1 MASKMKAQITFISA
15 GAGSGKTHR
24 LTELL
29 HHELASGSIRPS
41 GVIATTFTKKAAAEL
56 RERVRG
62 HLLNQGD
69 FGLANA
75 MGQSRIGT
83 VNSVCGQLIA
93 RFAFEAGMSTDQ
105 QVLEEVQ
112 SKALLGHAIDAVLD
126 SPAMQELLSLVRRL
140 GLEPDSR
147 DKYKNNWQSDL
158 KSLVDQIRNND
169 ISVAKVPSF
178 ASANAADLLSYFPKP
193 STQDLSNDL
202 LRAIR
207 TALPEIESS
216 AQSGGKKNT
225 NAYLTL
231 IKSFARGLERQTAPW
246 GEWIKVAK
254 ESPEASLRQTIEPI
268 ADLAGRVGEHPELHN
283 DLRRYL
289 ELMFDLAGKALES
302 YQALKQ
308 ELGVL
313 DFADQEHQLLG
324 LLDHPEVAVVLGDE
338 LDLLMVDE
346 FQDTSPMQLAL
357 FLRLAGFAKKVYWV
371 GDIKQAIY
379 GFRGSDTEL
388 MQAILKALPD
398 MGGVKEVLPSSWRS
412 RPELVT
418 TVNAVF
424 THAFES
430 SLAKEEVE
438 LSPERTD
445 PLPGPALANWILS
458 GKNVDLEASAL
469 TSGVRQLIDSGYT
482 VYDKSSKSPRPVR
495 FGDVAILSRSNDGVD
510 SLAAALSTQGIPVA
524 TAQAG
529 LLATPEA
536 TLAMACLRRLNDP
549 ADTLA
554 TAEIVSLADSLE
566 PEVWVADRLR
576 YLAKGGKVE
585 QWFEQAIDGHPAHP
599 VLEAIAG
606 LRSALPLLA
615 PREALV
621 TVIATCSL
629 ASKVARWTPEL
640 DRVRVR
646 LANLEALIALAGQ
659 YENLCRSGQQAA
671 SISGLIAW
679 SGEIAQQKLDMLAE
693 PAIDAVKVMTH
704 HAAKGLEWPVVI
716 LMDLAKDIKNRL
728 WSVSAQ
734 LGENFDAQ
742 NPLTN
747 RHIRYWPWPF
757 GLQKKVAIADSIALT
772 PMAAAFR
779 KAAIEESKRLLYVSM
794 TRARDL
800 LVFARSSR
808 KLSGEWL
815 DCVEAPWLLP
825 GEGGDTIEL
834 PTGERIAADYRE
846 LEPLDEQG
854 NEKPVT
860 SEAIYWFKSMG
871 DIGLRLPLIFNPSSA
886 APAPCA
892 IVEKCR
898 VGERI
903 AVAKGADMRLLG
915 EAIHACISLSFTDL
929 HTPMTEPEVGNILSG
944 FGVSEYLSAT
954 AVLQQIRAFHEW
966 LSSRWPRAKAHAEI
980 PLQSFLPTAQV
991 LNGRI
996 DLLLE
1001 TDSGWVLFDHKSSQL
1016 ATDHWE
1022 QLANEH
1028 SAQMGAYARGV
1039 EQASGRKVIEKW
1051 LFLPVAGGAFSIE
1064 R

>member
-1 MASKMKAQITFISA
+1 MKAHITFISA

-24 LTELL
+24 LTDLL
-29 HHELASGSIRPS
+29 HHELTAGNIRPS

-75 MGQSRIGT
+75 MGQARIGT

-112 SKALLGHAIDAVLD
+112 SKALLGHAIDMVLD

-140 GLEPDSR
+140 GLEPDPR
-147 DKYKNNWQSDL
+147 DKYKDHWQSDL
-158 KSLVDQIRNND
+158 KKLVDQIRSND
-169 ISVAKVPSF
+169 IPVAQVPCF
-178 ASANAADLLSYFPKP
+178 ASANADDLLSYFPKP
-193 STQDLSNDL
+193 SKQDLSADL
-202 LRAIR
+202 LKAIHA
-207 TALPEIESS
+207 ALPTIEAT

-225 NAYLTL
+225 NTYLAL
-231 IKSFARGLERQTAPW
+231 IKGFARGLERQTASW
-246 GEWIKVAK
+246 GEWVKVAE
-254 ESPEASLRQTIEPI
+254 ESPEVSLRLAIEPI
-268 ADLAGRVGEHPELHN
+268 ADLAGRAGEHAGLHN

-289 ELMFDLAGKALES
+289 ELMFNLAAKALES

-324 LLDHPEVAVVLGDE
+324 LLDHPEVAAVLDDE

-346 FQDTSPMQLAL
+346 FQDTSPIQLAL
-357 FLRLAGFAKKVYWV
+357 FLKLASFAKKVYWV

-398 MGGVKEVLPSSWRS
+398 MGGIKEVLPSSWRS
-412 RPELVT
+412 RPELVKA
-418 TVNAVF
+418 VNAVF
-424 THAFES
+424 THAFKDT
-430 SLAKEEVE
+430 LAREEVE

-445 PLPGPALANWILS
+445 PLPDPALANWIL
-458 GKNVDLEASAL
+458 GGTKAEQEASAL
-469 TSGVRQLIDSGYT
+469 ASGVRQLIDSGYSI
-482 VYDKSSKSPRPVR
+482 YDKSSKSPRPVR

-510 SLAAALSTQGIPVA
+510 ALAGALSAQGIPVA

-566 PEVWVADRLR
+566 PEIWVTDRLR

-585 QWFEQAIDGHPAHP
+585 QWFEQAIEGHPVHP

-621 TVIATCSL
+621 TVISTCSL
-629 ASKVARWTPEL
+629 ADKVMRWTPEP

-659 YENLCRSGQQAA
+659 YEDVCRSGQQAA
-671 SISGLIAW
+671 SISGLITW
-679 SGEIAQQKLDMLAE
+679 LGEIAQQKQDMLAE

-704 HAAKGLEWPVVI
+704 HAAKGLEWPVVV
-716 LMDLAKDIKNRL
+716 LTDLAKDIKSRL

-734 LGENFDAQ
+734 SGANFDAH
-742 NPLTN
+742 NPLAD
-747 RHIRYWPWPF
+747 RYIRYWPWPF
-757 GLQKKVAIADSIALT
+757 GLKKKVAIADSIALT
-772 PMAAAFR
+772 PMAAGF
-779 KAAIEESKRLLYVSM
+779 KTTAIEESKRLLYVSM

-800 LVFARSSR
+800 LVLARSSR

-815 DCVEAPWLLP
+815 DCIEAPWLLP
-825 GEGGDTIEL
+825 EDGGLAVEL
-834 PTGERIAADYRE
+834 PTGERIAAAHWVLAP
-846 LEPLDEQG
+846 LEDVGSGQQAA
-854 NEKPVT
+854 V
-860 SEAIYWFKSMG
+860 EALYWFQSPDDTG
-871 DIGLRLPLIFNPSSA
+871 SRLPLNFNPSA
-886 APAPCA
+886 AELAPAT
-892 IVEKCR
+892 VLEKCR

-903 AVAKGADMRLLG
+903 SVANGVDMRELG
-915 EAIHACISLSFTDL
+915 EAIHACIGLSFTDPHVPL
-929 HTPMTEPEVGNILSG
+929 SESEVGDILSG
-944 FGVSEYLSAT
+944 FGVLAYLSPT
-954 AVLQQIRAFHEW
+954 AVLQQVKAFHDW
-966 LSSRWPRAKAHAEI
+966 LSSRWPGVKPHAEV
-980 PLQSFLPTAQV
+980 PLQSLLSTGQV

-1001 TDSGWVLFDHKSSQL
+1001 TDNGLILIDHKSSQL
-1016 ATDHWE
+1016 SPDHWE
-1022 QLANEH
+1022 KLAAEH
-1028 SAQMGAYARGV
+1028 GAQMAAYAQGV
-1039 EQASGRKVIEKW
+1039 EQASGRKVTEHW
-1051 LFLPVAGGAFSIE
+1051 LFLPVAGGALSIGFSGV
-1064 R
+1064 